1 MNERSCAGAAAIQSN
16 VLEQSQRNA
25 RQKRVP
31 MCVSADRR
39 GIRSPGPYD
48 AEERNNE
55 WVQLR
60 HHLFSRLN

>member
-1 MNERSCAGAAAIQSN
+1 MNERSRARAAVVQSIL
-16 VLEQSQRNA
+16 LEPPLRNA
-25 RQKRVP
+25 RQKRMP
-31 MCVSADRR
+31 MCASADRR
-39 GIRSPGPYD
+39 GMRSLGPHD